1 MKRPLSR
8 KLMASPPSAPWTF
21 LSNHAHVLIC
31 LAQEPTLR
39 IQDLADR
46 VEITYRAV
54 QRILDELEGAG
65 YIRRSRR
72 KDDARSNEYEVDT
85 TLSLRHPIEAHQQVA
100 ALLALGSR
108 TSPNSDGLMGPAARP
123 TGLPASDSSATR

>member
-8 KLMASPPSAPWTF
+8 KSPASPPASSWTF

-31 LAQEPTLR
+31 LAQDPALR

-54 QRILDELEGAG
+54 QRILDDLEAAG
-65 YIRRSRR
+65 YISRSRR
-72 KDDARSNEYEVDT
+72 QEDARSNEYRVNVS
-85 TLSLRHPIEAHQQVA
+85 LPLRHPLENHRPVS
-100 ALLALGSR
+100 ALIKLGG
-108 TSPNSDGLMGPAARP
+108 TK
-123 TGLPASDSSATR
+123 

>member
-8 KLMASPPSAPWTF
+8 KSPSGPPTAPWTF

-46 VEITYRAV
+46 VGITYRAV
-54 QRILDELEGAG
+54 QRILDELETEG
-65 YIRRSRR
+65 YLRRSRR
-72 KDDARSNEYEVDT
+72 QEDARSNEYQVNVD
-85 TLSLRHPIEAHQQVA
+85 LPLRHPIEQHQRVS
-100 ALLALGSR
+100 ALLALGR
-108 TSPNSDGLMGPAARP
+108 VR
-123 TGLPASDSSATR
+123 